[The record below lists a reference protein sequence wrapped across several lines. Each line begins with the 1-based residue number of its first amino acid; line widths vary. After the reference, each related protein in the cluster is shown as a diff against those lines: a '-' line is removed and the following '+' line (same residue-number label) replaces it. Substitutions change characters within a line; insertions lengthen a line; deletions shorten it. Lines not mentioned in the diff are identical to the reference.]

1 MTNYK
6 EIIAQCMY
14 CPGLER
20 CSVKLEDTVLMPNMQ
35 VPEDIN
41 CEYFPKL
48 CIAIK
53 EYVQNE
59 ILKEFTKYINKE
71 N

>member
-20 CSVKLEDTVLMPNMQ
+20 CSAKLEDAVLMPSMP
-35 VPEDIN
+35 VSEDIN
-41 CEYFPKL
+41 CKYFPKL

-53 EYVQNE
+53 EYVHNE
-59 ILKEFTKYINKE
+59 IFKEFTKNIKKE